1 MTDSNLKPG
10 DVGYESVDSPLIPV
24 EDPEIINK
32 LAALDSKLDRVVDQM
47 NQILVK
53 LNAPDPE
60 YVVDV
65 KGDITLRPR
74 A

>member
-10 DVGYESVDSPLIPV
+10 DVGYESLDSPLIPV

-65 KGDITLRPR
+65 KGDITLRPKG
-74 A
+74 